1 MSAPGRN
8 SAAKPPSL
16 AGEHDEMAKPIE
28 HVTQVETSSAAL
40 AEALAQKGKLSGKAL
55 ARLYVVM
62 TVGYLVSTIQGFGK
76 LWSLW
81 NKLTR

>member
-1 MSAPGRN
+1 
-8 SAAKPPSL
+8 
-16 AGEHDEMAKPIE
+16 MAKPIE

-40 AEALAQKGKLSGKAL
+40 AEALAQKGKLSGKSL

-76 LWSLW
+76 L
-81 NKLTR
+81 